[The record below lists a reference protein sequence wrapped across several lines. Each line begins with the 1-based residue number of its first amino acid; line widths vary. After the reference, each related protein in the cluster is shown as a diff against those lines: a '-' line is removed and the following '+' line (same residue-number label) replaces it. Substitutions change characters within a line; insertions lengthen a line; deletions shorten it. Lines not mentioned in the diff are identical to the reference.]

1 MVMKLPAPS
10 FWHNRR
16 VFLTG
21 HTGFKGGWL
30 ALWLQ
35 QLGAKV
41 AGYALEPSTNP
52 SLYRLARVGDGMT
65 DCFGDI
71 RNLPLLTKEMQ
82 AAEPE
87 IVIHLAAQP
96 LVRASYKDPVDTFS
110 SNVLGTVH
118 LFEAVRATS
127 SVRAVLNITS
137 DKCYANQEW
146 PWGYRENDP
155 IGGHD
160 PYSCSKGCAELVTSS
175 YYKSFFKEQGV
186 GLASAR
192 AGNVIGGGDW
202 SADRIVPDTVHA
214 FTAGQQIVLRNPM
227 ATRPWQHVLE
237 PLAGYLLLCQ
247 RLYEEPDRFSEGWN
261 FGPYQEDVCSV
272 SELVALMAKHWGGN
286 TGWEQDKGAHPHE
299 AHYLK
304 LDCSKAHTQLGWKP
318 VWRMQQ
324 AVRETVDWYA
334 QALNEIDMQAYTLE
348 QIATYQDELK
358 GQQDG

>member
-1 MVMKLPAPS
+1 MTLIDRS
-10 FWHNRR
+10 FWQNRR

-35 QLGAKV
+35 QLGAEV
-41 AGYALEPSTNP
+41 TGYALEPSTVP
-52 SLYRLARVGDGMT
+52 SLYMLARVGDGMT

-71 RNLPLLTKEMQ
+71 RNLSLLTKEMK

-87 IVIHLAAQP
+87 IVIHMAAQP
-96 LVRASYKDPVDTFS
+96 LVRASYNNPVDTFS

-118 LFEAVRATS
+118 VLEGIRATS

-155 IGGHD
+155 MGGHD

-175 YYKSFFKEQGV
+175 YYKSFFKQQGA

-202 SADRIVPDTVHA
+202 SADRIVPDTVQA
-214 FTAGQQIVLRNPM
+214 FAAG
-227 ATRPWQHVLE
+227 
-237 PLAGYLLLCQ
+237 
-247 RLYEEPDRFSEGWN
+247 
-261 FGPYQEDVCSV
+261 
-272 SELVALMAKHWGGN
+272 K
-286 TGWEQDKGAHPHE
+286 
-299 AHYLK
+299 
-304 LDCSKAHTQLGWKP
+304 
-318 VWRMQQ
+318 
-324 AVRETVDWYA
+324 
-334 QALNEIDMQAYTLE
+334 
-348 QIATYQDELK
+348 
-358 GQQDG
+358 